1 MTVACLPADP
11 CGGDGDVPVRAAPR
25 ALKEGRL
32 PTLTK
37 TALLEREGWS
47 LSLVNSLLGE
57 PDDRKKVAGYRI
69 PLALFNLCRVEQ
81 AEASLEFIK
90 AQPELARRKAAA
102 VKAKATKIERLEET
116 TRAMRITVLKLPLD
130 RVQEEAI
137 DHYNDRET
145 EMWLAGRRSVDD
157 DRSAD
162 KDSNPAFLK
171 RIMVNYI
178 RHELTEYDRTLETT
192 IGKVG
197 RYSVIPELMNRVFT
211 QIADTYPE
219 LADECRRQLARKAS
233 NDILGQGS
241 IIPDNSTE
249 VSGTPTM

>member
-1 MTVACLPADP
+1 MG
-11 CGGDGDVPVRAAPR
+11 GGDGEVTARAVPRVP
-25 ALKEGRL
+25 KEGRL

-37 TALLEREGWS
+37 TALLERLGWS
-47 LSLVNSLLGE
+47 LSLANSLLGE

-69 PLALFNLCRVEQ
+69 PLALFDLRRVEQ
-81 AEASLEFIK
+81 AEASPEFIK
-90 AQPELARRKAAA
+90 AQPELARRRAAA
-102 VKAKATKIERLEET
+102 VKAKATKIERLTEK
-116 TRAMRITVLKLPLD
+116 TRAMRITVVKRPFD

-137 DHYNDRET
+137 DHYNDREM
-145 EMWLAGRRSVDD
+145 EMWLSGRRSGD

-162 KDSNPAFLK
+162 KDSNPAFLE

-197 RYSVIPELMNRVFT
+197 KYFVIPELWNRVFT
-211 QIADTYPE
+211 LIAETYPE
-219 LADECRRQLARKAS
+219 LADECRRQLARKSS
-233 NDILGQGS
+233 NEILGQGS
-241 IIPDNSTE
+241 FIPDRSGE

>member
-1 MTVACLPADP
+1 MTVAGLPSDP
-11 CGGDGDVPVRAAPR
+11 GGGDGDVPVRAAPR

-57 PDDRKKVAGYRI
+57 PDDRTKVAGYRI

-81 AEASLEFIK
+81 AEASLEFIN

-102 VKAKATKIERLEET
+102 VKAKATKIERLT
-116 TRAMRITVLKLPLD
+116 DKTRAMRITVVKLPID
-130 RVQEEAI
+130 RVQDEAI
-137 DHYNDRET
+137 DHFNDREM
-145 EMWLAGRRSVDD
+145 EMWLSGRRSGD

-162 KDSNPAFLK
+162 KDSNPAFLE

-197 RYSVIPELMNRVFT
+197 RYSVIPEITNRVFT
-211 QIADTYPE
+211 QIAETYPE
-219 LADECRRQLARKAS
+219 LADECRRQLARKSS
-233 NDILGQGS
+233 NEIPGQGS
-241 IIPDNSTE
+241 NIPDRSTE
-249 VSGTPTM
+249 VSEIPTM